1 MDERIEG
8 EFDRVHHG
16 IDEINAIVSDINE
29 KIDNFKSQCTRN
41 EPLTIQYTEDLERG
55 MDDWIS
61 DYTELFNSVE
71 DLYDFS
77 RKEKIVSLEFQNKIN
92 KLQSSAINFNQRWGL
107 YE

>member
-1 MDERIEG
+1 MDERTEN

-16 IDEINAIVSDINE
+16 IDEINVIVNEINE
-29 KIDNFKSQCTRN
+29 KIDSFKAQCTRDK
-41 EPLTIQYTEDLERG
+41 PLTIQYAEDLERG
-55 MDDWIS
+55 LDDWVS

-77 RKEKIVSLEFQNKIN
+77 RKEKVVSLEFQNKIN

-107 YE
+107 FE